1 MSMLS
6 IDSGVGAMKFSS
18 SPAQEDASQRTSTT
32 DEVIKEVPFNYN
44 CINNIIKK

>member
-18 SPAQEDASQRTSTT
+18 SPAQEDASQHTST

>member
-1 MSMLS
+1 MLS
-6 IDSGVGAMKFSS
+6 IDSGVGAMNFSTP
-18 SPAQEDASQRTSTT
+18 PAQENASQHTTTT